1 MVFAYNLNDMSSS
14 KISSLQIP
22 KRLLMGPGPSI
33 VADSIL
39 EKMGKAP
46 VGHLDP
52 YFLSLMDEIK
62 VMLREVFQ
70 TTNEFTFP
78 ISGTGSAG
86 MEFCL
91 VNLVEPQDTIL
102 VGINGL
108 FGRRIADLALKLG
121 AHVHTLEVGWG
132 EAIEAEQLEQALK
145 KVKPNLVAL
154 VHAETSTGICNPL
167 EELAPIISKSGA
179 LFILDTVTSLGGCP
193 VFIDRWSVDATFS
206 ATQKCIGAP
215 PGLSPVSF
223 SPKAMEKVAQRKT
236 KIPSWYFDCS
246 LLYGYWGSERSY
258 HHTAP
263 INNNYGLHEALRLIL
278 EEGLQKRWERHKNAH
293 LQLKKALSELGLE
306 FFTPENRRLWQ
317 LNAVRV
323 PQDKDEALLRK
334 KLLDQY
340 GIEIGP
346 GLGPLKGKIWRIGL
360 MAEGANQENIA
371 KLLESLKQ
379 VLKS

>member
-1 MVFAYNLNDMSSS
+1 MSRFN
-14 KISSLQIP
+14 ISPLKIP
-22 KRLLMGPGPSI
+22 KRLLMGPGPSM

-39 EKMGKAP
+39 EKMGAAP

-52 YFLSLMDEIK
+52 YFLSLMEEIK
-62 VMLREVFQ
+62 RMLREVFQ
-70 TTNEFTFP
+70 TSNEFTFP
-78 ISGTGSAG
+78 VSGTGSAG

-91 VNLVEPQDTIL
+91 VNLIEPQDKVL

-121 AHVHTLEVGWG
+121 ANVQTLEVPWG
-132 EAIEAEQLEQALK
+132 ESIEADQLK
-145 KVKPNLVAL
+145 KALDELQPKVVAL
-154 VHAETSTGICNPL
+154 VHAETSTGIRNPI
-167 EELAPIISKSGA
+167 EELSPLICQSGA
-179 LFILDTVTSLGGCP
+179 LFILDTVTSLGGIP
-193 VFIDRWSVDATFS
+193 VFIDRWGVDATFS

-223 SPKAMEKVAQRKT
+223 SPRAMEIVSKRKT
-236 KIPSWYFDCS
+236 KIPSWYFDC
-246 LLYGYWGSERSY
+246 LLLHGYWGMDRIY

-263 INNNYGLHEALRLIL
+263 TNNNYGLHEALRLIL
-278 EEGLQKRWERHKNAH
+278 EEGLENRWQRHHNAYCR
-293 LQLKKALSELGLE
+293 LKKGLSELGLE
-306 FFTPENRRLWQ
+306 FFTPDNRRLSQ
-317 LNAVRV
+317 LNAVKV
-323 PQDKDEALLRK
+323 PEGKDEALLRQ

-360 MAEGANQENIA
+360 MAEGAREECVD
-371 KLLESLKQ
+371 KLLVSLEE